1 MKKNIENRD
10 APISRPTTFAPVS
23 VRIRKIRKGTSG
35 DFERSSIATKAPISA
50 ANFLHYVD
58 QKKLDGITFY
68 RTCKVADKFGF
79 VQFGTNGD
87 PKRTLP
93 PIKHEPTTITGLKH
107 LNGTLSTARLAPGSA
122 RGDFTISVGDQPS
135 FDADPT
141 KPDDALKTNLGYAAF
156 GRVVDGMDVVLE
168 LYDEKPI
175 SVQLP
180 EQVEAT
186 IVEADAVVKGQ
197 TASSSYK
204 PAMLDNGVRVM
215 VPPHIGSGTR
225 IIVDVYERTYVGKV
239 G

>member
-1 MKKNIENRD
+1 MRRLITMTLGLLATPVLAQTSP
-10 APISRPTTFAPVS
+10 APAPQPVPTPTVSPTPAAALPRVQITTTAGSFTVEVEVVKAPV
-23 VRIRKIRKGTSG
+23 T
-35 DFERSSIATKAPISA
+35 A

-122 RGDFTISVGDQPS
+122 RGDFTVSVGDQPS

-141 KPDDALKTNLGYAAF
+141 KPDDATKTNLGYAAF
-156 GRVVDGMDVVLE
+156 GRVVDGMDVVLKIF
-168 LYDEKPI
+168 DAPI
-175 SVQLP
+175 DP
-180 EQVEAT
+180 NA
-186 IVEADAVVKGQ
+186 AVRGSFKGEVPAAPVKVL
-197 TASSSYK
+197 TAR
-204 PAMLDNGVRVM
+204 RV
-215 VPPHIGSGTR
+215 
-225 IIVDVYERTYVGKV
+225 K
-239 G
+239 

>member
-1 MKKNIENRD
+1 MLRLIPMTLGLVA
-10 APISRPTTFAPVS
+10 APLLAQTSSMPAPQSAPSPAVAPTPAPALPRV
-23 VRIRKIRKGTSG
+23 KIDTTAGSFTVELEVK
-35 DFERSSIATKAPISA
+35 KAPITA

-68 RTCKVADKFGF
+68 RTVKVADKFGF

-141 KPDDALKTNLGYAAF
+141 RPDDATHTNLGYAAF
-156 GRVVDGMDVVLE
+156 GRVVDGMDVVLKIM
-168 LYDEKPI
+168 DAP
-175 SVQLP
+175 VDP
-180 EQVEAT
+180 NAT
-186 IVEADAVVKGQ
+186 VRGSFKGEV
-197 TASSSYK
+197 
-204 PAMLDNGVRVM
+204 PATPVRVLSARR
-215 VPPHIGSGTR
+215 VTG
-225 IIVDVYERTYVGKV
+225 
-239 G
+239 

>member
-1 MKKNIENRD
+1 MRRLITMTLGLLATPVLAQTSP
-10 APISRPTTFAPVS
+10 APAPQPVPTPAIAPAPVAALPR
-23 VRIRKIRKGTSG
+23 VQITTTAGT
-35 DFERSSIATKAPISA
+35 FTVEVETAKAPVTA

-135 FDADPT
+135 FDADPA
-141 KPDDALKTNLGYAAF
+141 KPDDALKTNQGYAAF
-156 GRVVDGMDVVLE
+156 GRVVDGMDVVLKIF
-168 LYDEKPI
+168 DAPI
-175 SVQLP
+175 DP
-180 EQVEAT
+180 NAT
-186 IVEADAVVKGQ
+186 VRGSFKGEV
-197 TASSSYK
+197 
-204 PAMLDNGVRVM
+204 PAAPVRVLSARR
-215 VPPHIGSGTR
+215 V
-225 IIVDVYERTYVGKV
+225 KA
-239 G
+239 

>member
-1 MKKNIENRD
+1 MLRLIPLALGLLAVPALAQSNPVPVPQP
-10 APISRPTTFAPVS
+10 APTPMVAPAPAPALPRVKIDTTVGSFTVEVETVKAPV
-23 VRIRKIRKGTSG
+23 T
-35 DFERSSIATKAPISA
+35 A

-68 RTCKVADKFGF
+68 RVVKVADKFGF

-93 PIKHEPTTITGLKH
+93 PIKHEPTTITGLRH

-156 GRVVDGMDVVLE
+156 GRLVDGMDVVLKIF
-168 LYDEKPI
+168 DAPAD
-175 SVQLP
+175 P
-180 EQVEAT
+180 NAT
-186 IVEADAVVKGQ
+186 VRGSFKGEV
-197 TASSSYK
+197 
-204 PAMLDNGVRVM
+204 PAAPV
-215 VPPHIGSGTR
+215 R
-225 IIVDVYERTYVGKV
+225 IISARRVRAT
-239 G
+239 

>member
-1 MKKNIENRD
+1 MRRLITMTLGLL
-10 APISRPTTFAPVS
+10 AAPVLAQ
-23 VRIRKIRKGTSG
+23 TSPAPAPQQAPTPAAAPTPVAALPRVQITTTVG
-35 DFERSSIATKAPISA
+35 SFTVEVETVKAPVTA
-50 ANFLHYVD
+50 ANFLRYVD

-141 KPDDALKTNLGYAAF
+141 KPDDATKTNLGYAAF
-156 GRVVDGMDVVLE
+156 GRVVDGMDVVLKIF
-168 LYDEKPI
+168 DAP
-175 SVQLP
+175 VDP
-180 EQVEAT
+180 NAT
-186 IVEADAVVKGQ
+186 VRGSFKGEV
-197 TASSSYK
+197 
-204 PAMLDNGVRVM
+204 PAAPVRVLSARRL
-215 VPPHIGSGTR
+215 PKG
-225 IIVDVYERTYVGKV
+225 
-239 G
+239 

>member
-1 MKKNIENRD
+1 MRRLTTMTLGLLATPVLAQTSP
-10 APISRPTTFAPVS
+10 APAPQAAPTPVIASTPAAALPRVQITTTVGSFTVEVETAKAPV
-23 VRIRKIRKGTSG
+23 T
-35 DFERSSIATKAPISA
+35 A
-50 ANFLHYVD
+50 ANFLRYVD

-141 KPDDALKTNLGYAAF
+141 KPDDATKTNLGYAAF
-156 GRVVDGMDVVLE
+156 GRVVDGMDVVLKIFDAPVDPNATVRGSFKGE
-168 LYDEKPI
+168 VPAAPVKVLTARR
-175 SVQLP
+175 LP
-180 EQVEAT
+180 
-186 IVEADAVVKGQ
+186 
-197 TASSSYK
+197 
-204 PAMLDNGVRVM
+204 VR
-215 VPPHIGSGTR
+215 
-225 IIVDVYERTYVGKV
+225 
-239 G
+239 

>member
-1 MKKNIENRD
+1 MRRLITLTLGLLATPVLAQTSP
-10 APISRPTTFAPVS
+10 APLPQPGPAPAVAPTPAPALPRV
-23 VRIRKIRKGTSG
+23 KIDTTAGSFTV
-35 DFERSSIATKAPISA
+35 EVETVKAPITA

-135 FDADPT
+135 FDADPS

-156 GRVVDGMDVVLE
+156 GRVVDGMDVVLKIF
-168 LYDEKPI
+168 DAP
-175 SVQLP
+175 VDP
-180 EQVEAT
+180 NAT
-186 IVEADAVVKGQ
+186 VRGSFKGEVPAAPVKVLS
-197 TASSSYK
+197 AR
-204 PAMLDNGVRVM
+204 RV
-215 VPPHIGSGTR
+215 PR
-225 IIVDVYERTYVGKV
+225 
-239 G
+239 

>member
-1 MKKNIENRD
+1 MLRLTPMTLGLLAMPALAQTSPATAPQPAPTPTIAP
-10 APISRPTTFAPVS
+10 APIAPLPRVKIDTTVGSFTVEVETAKAPV
-23 VRIRKIRKGTSG
+23 T
-35 DFERSSIATKAPISA
+35 A
-50 ANFLHYVD
+50 ANFLRYVD

-141 KPDDALKTNLGYAAF
+141 RPDDATKSNLGYAAF
-156 GRVVDGMDVVLE
+156 GRVVDGMDVVLKIF
-168 LYDEKPI
+168 DAP
-175 SVQLP
+175 VDP
-180 EQVEAT
+180 NAT
-186 IVEADAVVKGQ
+186 VRGSFKGEV
-197 TASSSYK
+197 
-204 PAMLDNGVRVM
+204 PAAPVRVLSARRL
-215 VPPHIGSGTR
+215 PKS
-225 IIVDVYERTYVGKV
+225 
-239 G
+239 

>member
-1 MKKNIENRD
+1 MRRLITMTLGLLATPVLAQTSP
-10 APISRPTTFAPVS
+10 APAPQPAPTPAVAPTPVAALPRVKIDTTVGSFTVEVETAKAPV
-23 VRIRKIRKGTSG
+23 T
-35 DFERSSIATKAPISA
+35 A

-141 KPDDALKTNLGYAAF
+141 RPEDATKTNLGYAAF
-156 GRVVDGMDVVLE
+156 GSVVDGMDVVLKIF
-168 LYDEKPI
+168 DAPI
-175 SVQLP
+175 DP
-180 EQVEAT
+180 NAT
-186 IVEADAVVKGQ
+186 VRGSFKGEVPV
-197 TASSSYK
+197 A
-204 PAMLDNGVRVM
+204 PVRVLSARRL
-215 VPPHIGSGTR
+215 PNG
-225 IIVDVYERTYVGKV
+225 
-239 G
+239 

>member
-1 MKKNIENRD
+1 MLRLILMTLGLVAVPLLAQTTSTPVPQPAPAPAAAPTPAPALPRVKIDTTAGSFTVEIE
-10 APISRPTTFAPVS
+10 V
-23 VRIRKIRKGTSG
+23 K
-35 DFERSSIATKAPISA
+35 KAPITA

-68 RTCKVADKFGF
+68 RTVKVADKFGF

-141 KPDDALKTNLGYAAF
+141 RPDDATHTNLGYAAF
-156 GRVVDGMDVVLE
+156 GRVVDGMDVVLKIM
-168 LYDEKPI
+168 DAP
-175 SVQLP
+175 VDP
-180 EQVEAT
+180 NAT
-186 IVEADAVVKGQ
+186 VRGSFKGEVPAAPVKVL
-197 TASSSYK
+197 A
-204 PAMLDNGVRVM
+204 ARRVT
-215 VPPHIGSGTR
+215 GS
-225 IIVDVYERTYVGKV
+225 
-239 G
+239 

>member
-1 MKKNIENRD
+1 MRRLITMTLGLLATPVLAQTSPAT
-10 APISRPTTFAPVS
+10 APQPAPTPTVAPAPVAALPRVQITTTVGS
-23 VRIRKIRKGTSG
+23 FTVEVET
-35 DFERSSIATKAPISA
+35 AKAPVTA
-50 ANFLHYVD
+50 ANFLRYVD

-141 KPDDALKTNLGYAAF
+141 KPDDATKTNQGYAAF
-156 GRVVDGMDVVLE
+156 GRVVDGMDVVLKIF
-168 LYDEKPI
+168 DAPI
-175 SVQLP
+175 DP
-180 EQVEAT
+180 NAT
-186 IVEADAVVKGQ
+186 VRGSFKGEV
-197 TASSSYK
+197 
-204 PAMLDNGVRVM
+204 PAAPVRVLSARRL
-215 VPPHIGSGTR
+215 PKG
-225 IIVDVYERTYVGKV
+225 
-239 G
+239 

>member
-1 MKKNIENRD
+1 MLRLTPMTLGLL
-10 APISRPTTFAPVS
+10 AMPALAQTSPTTAPQPAPTPT
-23 VRIRKIRKGTSG
+23 IAPTP
-35 DFERSSIATKAPISA
+35 IATLPRVKIDTTVGSFTVEVETVKAPATA
-50 ANFLHYVD
+50 ANFLRYVD

-141 KPDDALKTNLGYAAF
+141 KPDDATKTNLGYAAF
-156 GRVVDGMDVVLE
+156 GRVVDGMDVVLKIF
-168 LYDEKPI
+168 DAPI
-175 SVQLP
+175 DP
-180 EQVEAT
+180 NAT
-186 IVEADAVVKGQ
+186 VRGSFKGEV
-197 TASSSYK
+197 
-204 PAMLDNGVRVM
+204 PAAPVRVLSARRL
-215 VPPHIGSGTR
+215 P
-225 IIVDVYERTYVGKV
+225 KN
-239 G
+239 

>member
-1 MKKNIENRD
+1 MRRLITLTLGLLATPVLAQTSPIPLPQPGP
-10 APISRPTTFAPVS
+10 APAVAPTPAPALPRV
-23 VRIRKIRKGTSG
+23 KIDTTAGSFTV
-35 DFERSSIATKAPISA
+35 EVETVKAPISA

-156 GRVVDGMDVVLE
+156 GRVVDGMDVVLKIF
-168 LYDEKPI
+168 DAP
-175 SVQLP
+175 VDP
-180 EQVEAT
+180 NAT
-186 IVEADAVVKGQ
+186 VRGSFKGEV
-197 TASSSYK
+197 
-204 PAMLDNGVRVM
+204 PAAPVRVLSARR
-215 VPPHIGSGTR
+215 V
-225 IIVDVYERTYVGKV
+225 KA
-239 G
+239 

>member
-1 MKKNIENRD
+1 MRRLIIMTLGLLATPVLAQTRP
-10 APISRPTTFAPVS
+10 APQPVS
-23 VRIRKIRKGTSG
+23 TPTVATPVTALPRVQITTTAGT
-35 DFERSSIATKAPISA
+35 FTVEVETAKAPITG

-141 KPDDALKTNLGYAAF
+141 RSDDATKTNLGYAAF
-156 GRVVDGMDVVLE
+156 GRVVDGMDVVLKIF
-168 LYDEKPI
+168 DAPI
-175 SVQLP
+175 DP
-180 EQVEAT
+180 NAT
-186 IVEADAVVKGQ
+186 VRGSFKGEV
-197 TASSSYK
+197 
-204 PAMLDNGVRVM
+204 PAAPVRVLSARRL
-215 VPPHIGSGTR
+215 PKG
-225 IIVDVYERTYVGKV
+225 
-239 G
+239 

>member
-1 MKKNIENRD
+1 MPRVKID
-10 APISRPTTFAPVS
+10 TTVGSFTVEVETVKAPV
-23 VRIRKIRKGTSG
+23 T
-35 DFERSSIATKAPISA
+35 A

-135 FDADPT
+135 FDADPS

-156 GRVVDGMDVVLE
+156 GRVVDGMDVVLKIF
-168 LYDEKPI
+168 DAP
-175 SVQLP
+175 VDP
-180 EQVEAT
+180 NAT
-186 IVEADAVVKGQ
+186 VRGSFKGEVPAAPVKVL
-197 TASSSYK
+197 TAR
-204 PAMLDNGVRVM
+204 RV
-215 VPPHIGSGTR
+215 
-225 IIVDVYERTYVGKV
+225 KA
-239 G
+239 

>member
-1 MKKNIENRD
+1 MMRRLITMTLGLLATPVLAQTSP
-10 APISRPTTFAPVS
+10 APPPQPVPTPTAAAASVAALPRVQITTTAGSFTVEVEVVKAPV
-23 VRIRKIRKGTSG
+23 T
-35 DFERSSIATKAPISA
+35 A

-122 RGDFTISVGDQPS
+122 RGDFTVSVGDQPS

-141 KPDDALKTNLGYAAF
+141 KPDDATKTNLGYAAF
-156 GRVVDGMDVVLE
+156 GRVVDGMDVVLKIF
-168 LYDEKPI
+168 DAP
-175 SVQLP
+175 VDP
-180 EQVEAT
+180 NAT
-186 IVEADAVVKGQ
+186 VRGSFKGEVPAAAVKVLTARRVK
-197 TASSSYK
+197 
-204 PAMLDNGVRVM
+204 
-215 VPPHIGSGTR
+215 
-225 IIVDVYERTYVGKV
+225 
-239 G
+239 

>member
-1 MKKNIENRD
+1 MRRLIPMTLGLLATPVLAQTSP
-10 APISRPTTFAPVS
+10 APAPQPAPAPAVAPTPVPALPRVKIDTTAGSFTVEVETAKAPV
-23 VRIRKIRKGTSG
+23 T
-35 DFERSSIATKAPISA
+35 A

-156 GRVVDGMDVVLE
+156 GRVVDGMDVVLKIF
-168 LYDEKPI
+168 DAPI
-175 SVQLP
+175 DP
-180 EQVEAT
+180 NAT
-186 IVEADAVVKGQ
+186 VRGSFKGEV
-197 TASSSYK
+197 
-204 PAMLDNGVRVM
+204 PAAPVRVLGARR
-215 VPPHIGSGTR
+215 V
-225 IIVDVYERTYVGKV
+225 K
-239 G
+239 

>member
-1 MKKNIENRD
+1 MLRLILMTLGLVAVPLLAQTTSTPVPQPAPAPAAAPTPAPALPRVKIDTTAGSFTVEIE
-10 APISRPTTFAPVS
+10 V
-23 VRIRKIRKGTSG
+23 K
-35 DFERSSIATKAPISA
+35 KAPITA

-68 RTCKVADKFGF
+68 RTVKVADKFGF

-141 KPDDALKTNLGYAAF
+141 RPDDATHTSLGYAAF
-156 GRVVDGMDVVLE
+156 GRVVDGMDVVLKIM
-168 LYDEKPI
+168 DAP
-175 SVQLP
+175 VDP
-180 EQVEAT
+180 NAT
-186 IVEADAVVKGQ
+186 VRGSFKGEVPAAPVKVL
-197 TASSSYK
+197 A
-204 PAMLDNGVRVM
+204 ARRVT
-215 VPPHIGSGTR
+215 GS
-225 IIVDVYERTYVGKV
+225 
-239 G
+239 

>member
-1 MKKNIENRD
+1 MRRLITLTLGLLATPVLAQTSPVPLPQPGP
-10 APISRPTTFAPVS
+10 APAVAPTPAPALPRV
-23 VRIRKIRKGTSG
+23 KIDTTAGSFTV
-35 DFERSSIATKAPISA
+35 EVETVKAPISA

-156 GRVVDGMDVVLE
+156 GRVVDGMDVVLKIF
-168 LYDEKPI
+168 DAP
-175 SVQLP
+175 VDP
-180 EQVEAT
+180 NAT
-186 IVEADAVVKGQ
+186 VRGSFKGEV
-197 TASSSYK
+197 
-204 PAMLDNGVRVM
+204 PAAPVRVLSARR
-215 VPPHIGSGTR
+215 V
-225 IIVDVYERTYVGKV
+225 KA
-239 G
+239 